1 MQKNSSNKLLIGIIV
16 FLILLIIGGGGA
28 AFWYLS
34 KTPSSSEA
42 IQTSQQQAQKS
53 EDASLAEIGPLY
65 PLTPITVNLKN
76 KDEKDVYLKV
86 TLSLELSSKLLANEL
101 DAKNAV
107 IRDKIIKILSSKTL
121 VDIDSELGKDKLCN
135 AIKSSLNAM
144 LTDGQIKNVYIVN
157 NTIKGK

>member
-16 FLILLIIGGGGA
+16 FLILLIIGGSA
-28 AFWYLS
+28 TVFWYVT

-42 IQTSQQQAQKS
+42 IQTSKQQAQKS

-107 IRDKIIKILSSKTL
+107 IRDEIIRILSSKTPA
-121 VDIDSELGKDKLCN
+121 DIDSELEKDKLCN
-135 AIKSSLNAM
+135 AIKASLNAM
-144 LTDGQIKNVYIVN
+144 LTDGKIRNVYIVN
-157 NTIKGK
+157 MVIQ

>member
-16 FLILLIIGGGGA
+16 FLILLIIGGGGTV
-28 AFWYLS
+28 FWYLT

-42 IQTSQQQAQKS
+42 IQTSQQQAKS

-107 IRDKIIKILSSKTL
+107 IRDEIIRILSSKTPA
-121 VDIDSELGKDKLCN
+121 DIDSELEKDKLCN
-135 AIKSSLNAM
+135 DIKTSLNTM

-157 NTIKGK
+157 MVIQ

>member
-1 MQKNSSNKLLIGIIV
+1 MQKNSSNRLLIGIIV

-28 AFWYLS
+28 AFWYLT
-34 KTPSSSEA
+34 KTSSSSEA
-42 IQTSQQQAQKS
+42 IQSSQQQAKS

-107 IRDKIIKILSSKTL
+107 IRDEIIRILSSKTPA
-121 VDIDSELGKDKLCN
+121 DIDSELEKDKLCN
-135 AIKSSLNAM
+135 AIKASLNAM
-144 LTDGQIKNVYIVN
+144 LTDGKIRNVYIVN
-157 NTIKGK
+157 MVIQ